1 MPVYLT
7 QAKYAPTGVQG
18 LIKEGAVS
26 RRAAVTKM
34 IEQAGGKVTG
44 FWFALGET
52 DLYVTAEYTDRAAA
66 IALSLA
72 VNASGAAS
80 CTQVELLSAEDM
92 DVSIGKLPKYRAPG
106 A

>member
-18 LIKEGAVS
+18 LLKEGAAS
-26 RRAAVTKM
+26 RRATVTKM
-34 IEQAGGKVTG
+34 IEQAGGKVTS

-52 DLYVTAEYTDRAAA
+52 DLYVIAEYADREAA

-80 CTQVELLSAEDM
+80 STQVELLSAEELDA
-92 DVSIGKLPKYRAPG
+92 SIAKLPKYRAPG